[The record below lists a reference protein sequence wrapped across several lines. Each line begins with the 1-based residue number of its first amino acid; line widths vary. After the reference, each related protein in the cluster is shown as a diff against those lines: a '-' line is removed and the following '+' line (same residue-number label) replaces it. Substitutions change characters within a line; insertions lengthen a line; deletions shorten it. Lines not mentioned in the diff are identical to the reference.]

1 MKSEGFKTVELTA
14 KAETRLRPLINNSLC
29 LSFSLEL
36 EVKNIFVGTPL
47 LQMLCYARIRDD
59 PQHIDKEIVDF
70 FVNHKDVVLSRI
82 LNTGYIRKST
92 ALDACLFLG
101 RLDIIKE
108 LLIPKGFDPLEGGNP
123 AMKPIFVEYVHYPS
137 NEFLKWLFKE
147 HITGPEIPRFIAR
160 VNDARIKTHTANKI
174 YGKNP
179 LHALLL
185 CDSGEVVDALL
196 DLRPNILKE
205 EDPFG
210 KTALHIAAEKGDTQ
224 NLKIL
229 LER

>member
-1 MKSEGFKTVELTA
+1 MKNQF
-14 KAETRLRPLINNSLC
+14 I
-29 LSFSLEL
+29 
-36 EVKNIFVGTPL
+36 GTPL

-59 PQHIDKEIVDF
+59 PQHIDKEIVKF
-70 FVNHKDVVLSRI
+70 FVNHEDVVLSRV
-82 LNTGYIRKST
+82 LNAGYIRTST

-108 LLIPKGFDPLEGGNP
+108 LLIPKGFDPLKGGNP

-137 NEFLKWLFKE
+137 NEFLKWLFKK
-147 HITGPEIPRFIAR
+147 HITGPEIPQFIAR
-160 VNDARIKTHTANKI
+160 VNDVRIKTHTAKKF

-185 CDSGEVVDALL
+185 CGSGEVVNALCS
-196 DLRPNILKE
+196 LRPGILDE

-210 KTALHIAAEKGDTQ
+210 KTALHIAAEKGDTE